1 MPVNIICVA
10 RSPSALRNL
19 LHQARQL
26 MPSAAVHGCHS
37 PDDAVTIAQREGCD
51 VLLTD
56 TDLKKT
62 HIDGFML
69 AEKIQKLHP
78 RINIIFL
85 SEHGEDKYG
94 REAFKLRASGY
105 LLKPYSSDA
114 LAEELAHLR
123 YK

>member
-1 MPVNIICVA
+1 MKNSSEPRRLF
-10 RSPSALRNL
+10 RSLVTAFALSALTAL
-19 LHQARQL
+19 PA
-26 MPSAAVHGCHS
+26 C
-37 PDDAVTIAQREGCD
+37 
-51 VLLTD
+51 
-56 TDLKKT
+56 
-62 HIDGFML
+62 GFL
-69 AEKIQKLHP
+69 GGP

>member
-1 MPVNIICVA
+1 MNVICVD
-10 RSPSALRNL
+10 RSPSALRDL
-19 LHQARQL
+19 IHQVRRLTPDAT
-26 MPSAAVHGCHS
+26 VHGCRS
-37 PDDAVTIAQREGCD
+37 SDEALTVARQNGCD

-56 TDLKKT
+56 TDLDRT

-85 SEHGEDKYG
+85 SEHGEYKYG